1 MRILT
6 FVLALLVAL
15 PAVAADK
22 MTLLLDWYVNPDHGP
37 IIIAKEKGFFAD
49 EGLDVEIVAPADPSA
64 PPKLVAAGKADLA
77 VSYQPQIHL
86 QVAEGLPL
94 KRVGTLI
101 ASPLNCLMVKDDG
114 PVKTIADLKG
124 RKVGYSVAGVEEA
137 QMRAVLSRHGLT
149 MDDIEMV
156 NVNWSLAPSVM
167 SGQVDAVIGAYRNV
181 ELHQMEIEGVKGRC
195 FFIEEEGMPSYDEL
209 IYVANPELM
218 DRAKV
223 ARFLAATERATQYIV
238 NHPQESFEIYAGTAP
253 ELNDELNKRSWAD
266 TIRRFALRPAALDH
280 GRYAR
285 FEEFLKENGLIET
298 IRPVSDLAI
307 DVNVQ

>member
-49 EGLDVEIVAPADPSA
+49 EGLDVEVVAPADPSA

-238 NHPQESFEIYAGTAP
+238 NHPQEGFEIYAGTAP

-307 DVNVQ
+307 DVSVQ

>member
-64 PPKLVAAGKADLA
+64 PPKLVAAGKAELA

-218 DRAKV
+218 DKAKI

-280 GRYAR
+280 GRYVR
-285 FEEFLKENGLIET
+285 FEEFLKEHGLIET
-298 IRPVSDLAI
+298 IRPVSDIAI
-307 DVNVQ
+307 DVSVQ

>member
-6 FVLALLVAL
+6 FVLALLFAL
-15 PAVAADK
+15 PAAAADR

-64 PPKLVAAGKADLA
+64 PPKLVAAGKAELA

-218 DRAKV
+218 DRAKIV
-223 ARFLAATERATQYIV
+223 RFLAATERATQYIV
-238 NHPQESFEIYAGTAP
+238 NHPDESFEIYAGTAP

-280 GRYAR
+280 GRYVR
-285 FEEFLKENGLIET
+285 FEEFLKEHGLIET
-298 IRPVSDLAI
+298 IRPVSDIAI
-307 DVNVQ
+307 DVSVQ

>member
-15 PAVAADK
+15 PAAAADK

-218 DRAKV
+218 DRAKIV
-223 ARFLAATERATQYIV
+223 RFLTATERATQYIV
-238 NHPQESFEIYAGTAP
+238 NHPDESFEIYAGTAP

-280 GRYAR
+280 GRYIR
-285 FEEFLKENGLIET
+285 FDEFLKEHGLIET
-298 IRPVSDLAI
+298 VRPVSDIAI
-307 DVNVQ
+307 DVSVQ